1 MSDLT
6 ELRQLIESN
15 AKAIQASAT
24 ERSEMRTAI
33 ATLTEGQSEM
43 QRAMA
48 TLAQSLGT
56 TMDQHARLVEVT
68 TESFQAIR
76 EDRAETDQQ
85 IQVLIEEGRHARQQH
100 EAWVTRFDQKLE
112 DDRQNFERQFEE
124 NQQQHTEFVER
135 FDRQFE
141 ENQRQHT
148 EFVERFDRQFEE
160 NKRQHNA
167 FVESF
172 QSLLLEI
179 QAIWRRL
186 NGGTAA

>member
-6 ELRQLIESN
+6 ELQRLINSN
-15 AKAIQASAT
+15 ARSIEALTAGQLELQAS
-24 ERSEMRTAI
+24 
-33 ATLTEGQSEM
+33 QSEM

-56 TMDQHARLVEVT
+56 SMDQHARLVEVT

-76 EDRAETDQQ
+76 EDRAETDRQ

-100 EAWVTRFDQKLE
+100 EAWVTRFDQKLD

-124 NQQQHTEFVER
+124 NQQ
-135 FDRQFE
+135 
-141 ENQRQHT
+141 QHT

-186 NGGTAA
+186 NGDTAA